1 MTFRRRS
8 AGSCRRRTSSFR
20 SRESISPTMVV
31 RSTPIRRAISLC
43 DSGARV
49 AMFRSTAASGP
60 LIPSGSS
67 AAAAISA

>member
-1 MTFRRRS
+1 M
-8 AGSCRRRTSSFR
+8 
-20 SRESISPTMVV
+20 SPTMVV
-31 RSTPIRRAISLC
+31 RSMPIRRAISLC
-43 DSGARV
+43 DSGAWV